1 MRLYKRGT
9 IWWADFGRGRRQST
23 GTDDKAQAKRW
34 AEHRAVQL
42 WESEKLG
49 IAHHTWREGMFAY
62 LDESQHLRS
71 LNDTKDRLR
80 WLDAELGETP
90 LRAITQQR
98 IEQLIGKLQTTRAPA
113 TVNRYMAALGTVLRV
128 AVRKGW
134 LDAVPHIRKLK
145 ERNQRTRWITPEQAA
160 ALLKELPPHLNTMA
174 AFALMTGLRA
184 SNIQNLQWG
193 QVSIER
199 RVAWVAAD
207 DFKSGKAHSVPLNDA
222 AIVVLNNQRGAHDL
236 WVFPYDDKPV
246 NKVSTRAW
254 HNACQR
260 AGITDLHFHDL
271 RHTWASWHV
280 QRGTSLQE
288 LMILGGWSSIDMVLR
303 YAHLAPGHVARRAD
317 ALCGNQAKTAHSEN
331 SAKIGNTDSAEN
343 ASDNSGLVGWLMG
356 LEPTTTGITNRS
368 RLTHV
373 CRILILKAEFQNE
386 NAKAA

>member
-49 IAHHTWREGMFAY
+49 IAHHTWREGMLAY

-222 AIVVLNNQRGAHDL
+222 AITVLRMDARPSMEVHELLGRHLGTRGMGARFELMACDWGFKGRCTKAQEREQRDQPRPAPRLGA
-236 WVFPYDDKPV
+236 
-246 NKVSTRAW
+246 RR
-254 HNACQR
+254 R
-260 AGITDLHFHDL
+260 AG
-271 RHTWASWHV
+271 A
-280 QRGTSLQE
+280 RGGS
-288 LMILGGWSSIDMVLR
+288 V
-303 YAHLAPGHVARRAD
+303 PARREDHWRTGTPAPRRRDQAIAVATAVFRTGRNRD
-317 ALCGNQAKTAHSEN
+317 A
-331 SAKIGNTDSAEN
+331 
-343 ASDNSGLVGWLMG
+343 
-356 LEPTTTGITNRS
+356 
-368 RLTHV
+368 
-373 CRILILKAEFQNE
+373 
-386 NAKAA
+386 